1 MKAMSLGRTWFA
13 TLVAATAIMMS
24 MRTVALAAKISDEV
38 NPKMRRELEM
48 AEERFGQAIEKR
60 DTGALTDMLADYFSA
75 AVGNEEKAASKARV
89 IAQAK
94 AGTLIFY
101 RMERDVRLRVSAEYY
116 DLNGEAK
123 APPRGISDKPVQTEW
138 VKVRRMWIKKEG
150 RWLLI
155 LQHVSEPED
164 EKESEQKEK

>member
-1 MKAMSLGRTWFA
+1 MKAMSLGRSWFA
-13 TLVAATAIMMS
+13 TFVAAAAITMS
-24 MRTVALAAKISDEV
+24 MRIVALAAEISDEV
-38 NPKMRRELEM
+38 DPKTRRELEM

-60 DTGALTDMLADYFSA
+60 DTAALTDMLADYFSA
-75 AVGNEEKAASKARV
+75 AVGNAEKAASKERV
-89 IAQAK
+89 MAQAK

-101 RMERDVRLRVSAEYY
+101 RMERDVRLRVSADHY

-155 LQHVSEPED
+155 LQHVSDPEA
-164 EKESEQKEK
+164 ER